1 MRSRAKRQTVSFT
14 VWVKPS
20 VKEAY
25 EHISTTEGVTLSQ
38 AGAAALEE
46 SLARRSHIQ
55 HRGIFQPMIEHA
67 IAKEM
72 RAYSS
77 RIATLLVRIL
87 FICEQA
93 KAIGYNNLRMQPR
106 VTEDRLNAIMDG
118 SKDTAK
124 RNIGRED

>member
-1 MRSRAKRQTVSFT
+1 MQSLTKRQTAQLT
-14 VWVKPS
+14 IWVRPA
-20 VKEAY
+20 VKHEMQRIAQAAGL
-25 EHISTTEGVTLSQ
+25 TTSRT
-38 AGAAALEE
+38 GAAALEE
-46 SLARRSHIQ
+46 WLARRSHIQ

-106 VTEDRLNAIMDG
+106 VTEDRLNAIMGG
-118 SKDTAK
+118 S
-124 RNIGRED
+124 